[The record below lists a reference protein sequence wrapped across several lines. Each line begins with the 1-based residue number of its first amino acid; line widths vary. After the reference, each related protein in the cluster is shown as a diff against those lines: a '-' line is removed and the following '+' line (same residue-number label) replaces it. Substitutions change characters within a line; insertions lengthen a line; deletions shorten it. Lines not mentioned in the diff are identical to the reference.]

1 MAKTSE
7 KIIVPPAYDE
17 NGRLYYPL
25 IPAASIKNQ
34 IAVCYKVPDRAIPV
48 IFLPGVMGSNLK
60 TNSQGKSDKLWR
72 LDDTLSP
79 AGWLFTGAKTRKK
92 ELDPTKVIVDPAGKI
107 VNDLADKGLASRRKR
122 GWGEVANISYGQFL
136 PWLQNALHDFDQF
149 KQGERAKL
157 IGVSFETESG
167 GEPLTRGQVALSY
180 KYLFP
185 VHVVGYNWLDNIA
198 TSGKMLLEK
207 IDEIVLGYVSKGIK
221 CEKVIVVTHSM
232 GGLVARYCSEVQDG
246 RNKILGIV
254 HGVMPAMGAASA
266 YRRMKA
272 GMEYSD
278 IQGRLTAE
286 VAGGNAAEM
295 TAVLSQSP
303 GPLQLLPGVEYGM
316 NWLRIK
322 DGEHTYSLPKENP
335 FTEIYTVRGKWWSLC
350 EDYLI
355 DPSNIKLN
363 SARMDKDWDTYKKM
377 INNKVRPVI
386 EKLSGRY
393 HRNTHAF
400 YGDSTPTHGDLIWQ
414 GATPAIDNWLQKD
427 RARYPIDG
435 RASRPAGNEILTT
448 RTVATPLGG
457 KGWHTGIYQQYT
469 IVPPTSSELGDGTVP
484 LGSSQV
490 PMRYLRSRMRLP
502 VEHEPAYKHAVAQQY
517 TLWAI
522 IQIAQKVTE
531 TSLRYAD
538 E

>member
-1 MAKTSE
+1 MAETSE
-7 KIIVPPAYDE
+7 KIIAPPAYDE

-60 TNSQGKSDKLWR
+60 TNSQGESDKLWR
-72 LDDTLSP
+72 LDDTFSP

-92 ELDPTKVIVDPAGKI
+92 ELDPTKVIVDPAGI
-107 VNDLADKGLASRRKR
+107 VANDLADKGFTSRRMR

-149 KQGERAKL
+149 KQGERTKL
-157 IGVSFETESG
+157 IGVSLKTENG
-167 GEPLTRGQVALSY
+167 GEPLTKEQVALSY

-198 TSGKMLLEK
+198 TSGEMLLKK
-207 IDEIVLGYVSKGIK
+207 IDDIVLGYASKGIK

-232 GGLVARYCSEVQDG
+232 GGLVARHCSELKNG

-278 IQGRLTAE
+278 IKGRLTAE
-286 VAGGNAAEM
+286 VAGGNSAEM

-303 GPLQLLPGVEYGM
+303 GPLQLLPGVEYGL
-316 NWLRIK
+316 NWLKIK
-322 DGEHTYSLPKENP
+322 DGEHTYSLPKADP
-335 FTEIYTVRGKWWSLC
+335 FTEIYTIRGKWWSLC

-363 SARMDKDWDTYKKM
+363 SAKMDKDWVNYKRM
-377 INNKVRPVI
+377 INDKVQPII
-386 EKLSGRY
+386 EKLSGQY

-400 YGDSTPTHGDLIWQ
+400 YGNRTPTHGDLIWQ
-414 GATPAIDNWLQKD
+414 GDTPAIDNWLQKD

-435 RASRPAGNEILTT
+435 RASRPPGDEILTI

-469 IVPPTSSELGDGTVP
+469 IVPPTVSELGDGTVP
-484 LGSSQV
+484 LRSSQV
-490 PMRYLRSRMRLP
+490 PTRYLRSRMSLP
-502 VEHEPAYKHAVAQQY
+502 VEHEPAYKHTVAQQY

-531 TSLRYAD
+531 TSLRYI
-538 E
+538 